1 MLTGTCDICD
11 KEDRELRRVVAYG
24 IETYSCLECLGE
36 LEKEAI
42 TKLDNF
48 MLDNYNEP
56 EE

>member
-36 LEKEAI
+36 LEEEKE
-42 TKLDNF
+42 TDF
-48 MLDNYNEP
+48 EP